1 MATVEMAMTPAETST
16 VARAIALR
24 DEEIEARDQ
33 ARHLELDPA
42 HREAARELF
51 LRANG
56 LRKARLALLER
67 CGLR

>member
-1 MATVEMAMTPAETST
+1 MSPSDQDT

-24 DEEIEARDQ
+24 DKEIEARDQ
-33 ARHLELDPA
+33 ARHLELDPT
-42 HREAARELF
+42 HTEAARVLF
-51 LRANG
+51 LRASG